1 MAKHDLMPT
10 FAKFLDPQLSF
21 ALLEFA
27 STRGIY
33 DPKDVTAAQI
43 ELLRGTNMVDYA
55 IELYNDLHGTSQTSE
70 ELIARREAVLEKLPR
85 LQEEAKPI
93 MDIITKD
100 ENVAMLKADRASNN
114 AYLQVFSHFPTLI
127 STEPHCLI

>member
-1 MAKHDLMPT
+1 MSKYDLMPT
-10 FAKFLDPQLSF
+10 FARFLDPQLSF

-27 STRGIY
+27 STSGVY

-43 ELLRGTNMVDYA
+43 DLLRGTNMVDYA
-55 IELYNDLHGTSQTSE
+55 IELYNNLHGKSE
-70 ELIARREAVLEKLPR
+70 PSKELLARREAVLEKLPR
-85 LQEEAKPI
+85 LQHEAKPI

-114 AYLQVFSHFPTLI
+114 AYLQVLTR
-127 STEPHCLI
+127 